1 MSPRRQ
7 AQNEQMRDAAMTK
20 ITGAALEVFA
30 EYGYHGATMKQISQA
45 TGLSY
50 GLIYHYFSSKE
61 EIFRHL
67 LGFAFESSM
76 AALNTALDAPG
87 TAWEKIKT
95 LSAIL
100 VENALT
106 SESSLYF
113 LLVMQAMTQG
123 KGIPGLRDHIEE
135 RFAAYYDRLA
145 PAIVQA
151 QEAGDAVEG
160 DPLALAAAYFS
171 CVQGL
176 ALLIFQGKG
185 LEKKI
190 TPGILSNVLQ
200 NRRKEL

>member
-1 MSPRRQ
+1 MSPRRR
-7 AQNEQMRDAAMTK
+7 AQNEQMRDTALAK

-45 TGLSY
+45 TGMSY
-50 GLIYHYFSSKE
+50 GLVYHYFSSKE
-61 EIFRHL
+61 EVFRHL
-67 LGFAFESSM
+67 LDFALDSSM

-87 TAWEKIKT
+87 TAWGKIET

-113 LLVMQAMTQG
+113 LIVTQAMTQG
-123 KGIPGLRDHIEE
+123 KGIPGLREPIEE
-135 RFAAYYDRLA
+135 RFTAYYDRVV
-145 PAIVQA
+145 PVIVQA

-160 DPLALAAAYFS
+160 DPVALAAAYFS
-171 CVQGL
+171 FVQGL

-185 LEKKI
+185 MEKKI
-190 TPGILSNVLQ
+190 TSGILSNVLR
-200 NRRKEL
+200 NGRKQ

>member
-1 MSPRRQ
+1 MSPRRR
-7 AQNEQMRDAAMTK
+7 AQNEQMRDTALAK

-45 TGLSY
+45 TGMSY
-50 GLIYHYFSSKE
+50 GLVYHYFSSKE
-61 EIFRHL
+61 EVFRHL
-67 LGFAFESSM
+67 LDFALDSSM

-87 TAWEKIKT
+87 TAWGKIET

-113 LLVMQAMTQG
+113 LIVTQAMTQG
-123 KGIPGLRDHIEE
+123 KGIPGLREHIEE
-135 RFAAYYDRLA
+135 RFTAYYDRVV
-145 PAIVQA
+145 PVIVQA

-160 DPLALAAAYFS
+160 DPVALAAAYFS
-171 CVQGL
+171 FVQGL

-185 LEKKI
+185 MEKKI
-190 TPGILSNVLQ
+190 TSGILSNVLR
-200 NRRKEL
+200 NGRKQ